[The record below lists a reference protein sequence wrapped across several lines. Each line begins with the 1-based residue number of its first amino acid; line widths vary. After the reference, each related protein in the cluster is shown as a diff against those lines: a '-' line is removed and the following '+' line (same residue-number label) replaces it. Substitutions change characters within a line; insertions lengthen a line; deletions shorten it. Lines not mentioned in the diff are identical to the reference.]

1 MLTTIDDVIYEAN
14 LINIAE
20 EEVIGIHL
28 DTASIIVKR
37 LIGEE
42 FYSEVESERNAGTQ
56 RFSELKKAETNYAVS
71 FALTSLN
78 MISTGGGIVTRFD
91 SSKSGE
97 YNMSP
102 DKVNL
107 LIEHYKKL
115 AEELIAPYIK
125 GGELNGGADVSNAGI
140 VTGVNRRISA
150 I

>member
-37 LIGEE
+37 LIGED

-115 AEELIAPYIK
+115 AEELIAPYIT